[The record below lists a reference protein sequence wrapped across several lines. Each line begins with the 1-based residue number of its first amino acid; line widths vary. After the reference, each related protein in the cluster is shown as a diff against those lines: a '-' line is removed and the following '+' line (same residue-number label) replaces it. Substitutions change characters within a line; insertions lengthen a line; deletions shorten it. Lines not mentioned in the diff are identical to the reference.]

1 MVKPSHGS
9 VIIIASLGIFEAYLL
24 LVLTLLTGTNQ
35 VKGVQAEIKRG
46 CGRDYSDT
54 TKVARSF
61 QMKMQVT
68 RSRMQGRAP
77 PHVQVHDTRNPCFC
91 CHHENTAYWGGTSFR
106 DNQSRKR

>member
-1 MVKPSHGS
+1 MLKPSHGS
-9 VIIIASLGIFEAYLL
+9 VIIVASLGIFDFYLL
-24 LVLTLLTGTNQ
+24 HVLTLLTGTSQ

-54 TKVARSF
+54 TKAARSF

-77 PHVQVHDTRNPCFC
+77 PHVQVHDTKHFLFLLP
-91 CHHENTAYWGGTSFR
+91 S
-106 DNQSRKR
+106 